1 MFRPASTY
9 DIAATADTAT
19 TAINPNFDDTDGYD
33 DDIQGGVDD
42 YNDDMADVDDHNDDM
57 ADVDDHNDD
66 MADVDDHN
74 DDMADVAAKAEDDD
88 KENVSRICMKA
99 LNIVYC
105 HLLIAKLYALNKKDC
120 ILLNMDQIISP

>member
-42 YNDDMADVDDHNDDM
+42 YNDYI
-57 ADVDDHNDD
+57 
-66 MADVDDHN
+66 
-74 DDMADVAAKAEDDD
+74 ADVAVKAEDDD

-99 LNIVYC
+99 LNIFTVIYW
-105 HLLIAKLYALNKKDC
+105 
-120 ILLNMDQIISP
+120 